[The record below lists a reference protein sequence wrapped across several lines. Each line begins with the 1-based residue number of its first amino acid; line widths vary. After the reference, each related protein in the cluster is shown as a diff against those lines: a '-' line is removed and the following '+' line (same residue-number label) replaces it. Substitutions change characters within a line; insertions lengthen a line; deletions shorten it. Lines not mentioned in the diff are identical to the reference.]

1 MGILRPGRLN
11 VYPRPLH
18 ETENQRRPQLF
29 WNPDQGSYHCSSP
42 LGLMHRRPGDGGA
55 GSPIP
60 SAPST
65 SPSLTQLNSDS
76 TICQEVKICQGAGQ
90 ASTFCTSSLLVLKHY
105 ISELGCP
112 CVPLV
117 SRERPDLSFYC
128 NWVSLVGLPS
138 SQLSKEIIQKCTAAS
153 TTVQVPAEAE
163 AGGNFQMHSL
173 ITLSTPGAAGCTAF
187 FQLQSLLL

>member
-1 MGILRPGRLN
+1 M
-11 VYPRPLH
+11 
-18 ETENQRRPQLF
+18 T
-29 WNPDQGSYHCSSP
+29 
-42 LGLMHRRPGDGGA
+42 A
-55 GSPIP
+55 
-60 SAPST
+60 
-65 SPSLTQLNSDS
+65 

-90 ASTFCTSSLLVLKHY
+90 ASTCCASSSPVLKHY

-117 SRERPDLSFYC
+117 SGERPDLSFYC
-128 NWVSLVGLPS
+128 NWVSLAGLPS

-163 AGGNFQMHSL
+163 AEGNFQMHSL

-187 FQLQSLLL
+187 FQLQSLLLQPELRGLPISCSALRRRLGTGSARVGVETQPQKPVRVCPHPESVPFLRWHDTK

>member
-1 MGILRPGRLN
+1 M
-11 VYPRPLH
+11 
-18 ETENQRRPQLF
+18 T
-29 WNPDQGSYHCSSP
+29 
-42 LGLMHRRPGDGGA
+42 A
-55 GSPIP
+55 
-60 SAPST
+60 
-65 SPSLTQLNSDS
+65 
-76 TICQEVKICQGAGQ
+76 TICQEVKICQEAGQ
-90 ASTFCTSSLLVLKHY
+90 ASTCCASSSPVLKHY

-117 SRERPDLSFYC
+117 SREQPDLSFYC

-153 TTVQVPAEAE
+153 TTVQVPAEAK

-187 FQLQSLLL
+187 FQLQSLLLQPELSSLPISCRALRRGLGMGSARVGVETEPQKPVRVCPLPEMA